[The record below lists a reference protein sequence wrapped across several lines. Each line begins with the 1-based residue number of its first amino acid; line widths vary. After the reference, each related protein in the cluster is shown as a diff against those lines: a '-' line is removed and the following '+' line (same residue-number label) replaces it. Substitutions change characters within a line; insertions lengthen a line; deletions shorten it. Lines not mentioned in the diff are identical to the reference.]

1 MDFLRFTPIAIWI
14 ILAVTGLLFAVYFF
28 RDYFRRRSEDNGKIK
43 WPHTIVI
50 GFVVNFFD
58 TLGVGSFAPATALLK
73 ATKQADDRLL
83 PGILNVGCCLPVI
96 LQALIFIQ
104 NVEVDPLTLV
114 GMMGASALGAYLG
127 VDIVTRIS
135 AQKVRL
141 FMGMGLLATGCLMF
155 ASLMEWMAVGGTEYG
170 LEGGQLL
177 FAIAANFVLGTCMTA
192 GVGLYAPCMAL
203 VFLLGL
209 SPMAAFPIM
218 MGSCAILMPI
228 ASYHFIKEKAYKRR
242 TSMAITLGGLAGVA
256 VAAFIVVSLDIY
268 TLRWLI
274 VGVLLYVAVVML
286 HAYATNEKAGQRLH
300 LKSGSAPE

>member
-1 MDFLRFTPIAIWI
+1 MDFLRFTPIVIWI
-14 ILAVTGLLFAVYFF
+14 VLAVTGLWFAAYFF
-28 RDYFRRRSEDNGKIK
+28 RDYRRKSEENGKTK
-43 WPHTIVI
+43 WPHSIVI

-73 ATKQADDRLL
+73 ATRQADDRLL

-104 NVEVDPLTLV
+104 NVEVDPLTLA
-114 GMMGASALGAYLG
+114 GMMCASALGAFLG
-127 VDIVTRIS
+127 VDIATRIS
-135 AQKVRL
+135 AQKIRL
-141 FMGMGLLATGCLMF
+141 FMGMGLLATSGLMF
-155 ASLMEWMAVGGTEYG
+155 ASLMEWMAVGGTEHG
-170 LEGGQLL
+170 LEGGRLL

-228 ASYHFIKEKAYKRR
+228 ASCHFIKENAYNCR

-256 VAAFIVVSLDIY
+256 GAAFIVVSLDIY
-268 TLRWLI
+268 ALRWLI
-274 VGVLLYVAVVML
+274 VGVLLYTSAVML
-286 HAYATNEKAGQRLH
+286 HAYAKNKRLGQQGAPQAAT
-300 LKSGSAPE
+300 KSEQ